1 MQSAFSNLPLFLK
14 LMCIAAL
21 AMWVPALVCLVA
33 EQHYQSRTFFY
44 SGLLGLTFV
53 TIMGITLSSRKSQ
66 GGGLSLLIDLWLVYF
81 ALPAF
86 LALPVQQIIMNTS
99 YLNAYLDMVGALTTT
114 GLRVFEDARLPEVL
128 HFWRAFV
135 AWCGGALIWIAAGA
149 IFAPLNIGG
158 YEVSAQTRH
167 TYSAG
172 GYGLSTTQ
180 TTHLLYRQTRELFPV
195 YLGLTLILFILL
207 FSAQTPAEDA
217 LIYAMSTMSTSGILP
232 AESDT
237 GVGFMG
243 EAFVFAFLIFALSR
257 LSFTTDHGRLNF
269 GGLRRDVELRLA
281 SVLII
286 GVPLLLFLRHWA
298 VALGIESDNELL
310 SALRALWGALFTVAS
325 FLTTTGFIS
334 EYWQDAQSWSGLD
347 TPFVLL
353 MGLAFIGG
361 GFATTA
367 GGAKLLRVYVLY
379 LSVRRELDKM
389 TYPSSVGQSRSHI
402 RGDLRQ
408 GANIAWVFFMIYV
421 VAIAGF
427 AVLFSALHLDFE
439 QACVLVFAALTNT
452 GPLLDVMM
460 LPEIDLIA
468 APVLFKLSLAL
479 AMILGRLEILVVI
492 ALLSPSL
499 WRR

>member
-21 AMWVPALVCLVA
+21 AMWVPALVCLVV
-33 EQHYQSRTFFY
+33 EQYYQSRTFFY

-53 TIMGITLSSRKSQ
+53 TIMGITLSSRKSS
-66 GGGLSLLIDLWLVYF
+66 GGGLSLLMDLGFVYF

-86 LALPVQQIIMNTS
+86 LALPVQQILMNTS
-99 YLNAYLDMVGALTTT
+99 YLNAYLDMVSALTTT
-114 GLRVFEDARLPEVL
+114 GLRVFEDMRLPEVL

-158 YEVSAQTRH
+158 YEVSSRTRH
-167 TYSAG
+167 TPGAD
-172 GYGLSTTQ
+172 GYVLGKTHMN
-180 TTHLLYRQTRELFPV
+180 HLLYRQTIELFPV

-207 FSAQTPAEDA
+207 FIAGSPAGDA

-232 AESDT
+232 AQSDT
-237 GVGFMG
+237 GIGAVGELFI
-243 EAFVFAFLIFALSR
+243 FIFLFFALSR
-257 LSFTTDHGRLNF
+257 LSFTKDHGRLNF
-269 GGLRRDVELRLA
+269 CRLRRDVELRLA
-281 SVLII
+281 GVVII
-286 GVPLLLFLRHWA
+286 VATLLLFLRDWT
-298 VALGIESDNELL
+298 VALGIESDKELIL
-310 SALRALWGALFTVAS
+310 ALRAFWGTLFTVAS

-334 EYWQDAQSWSGLD
+334 EYWQDAQSWSALD
-347 TPFVLL
+347 TPFVLF
-353 MGLAFIGG
+353 MGVVFIGG
-361 GFATTA
+361 GFATSA

-389 TYPSSVGQSRSHI
+389 TYPSSVGQSRTHM

-427 AVLFSALHLDFE
+427 TILFSALHLDFE
-439 QACVLVFAALTNT
+439 QACVLVFAALANT
-452 GPLLDVMM
+452 GPLLDIMM
-460 LPEIDLIA
+460 FPEIDLIA
-468 APVLFKLSLAL
+468 APEMFKLSLAF

-499 WRR
+499 WRQ

>member
-1 MQSAFSNLPLFLK
+1 
-14 LMCIAAL
+14 
-21 AMWVPALVCLVA
+21 
-33 EQHYQSRTFFY
+33 
-44 SGLLGLTFV
+44 
-53 TIMGITLSSRKSQ
+53 
-66 GGGLSLLIDLWLVYF
+66 
-81 ALPAF
+81 
-86 LALPVQQIIMNTS
+86 
-99 YLNAYLDMVGALTTT
+99 
-114 GLRVFEDARLPEVL
+114 
-128 HFWRAFV
+128 
-135 AWCGGALIWIAAGA
+135 
-149 IFAPLNIGG
+149 
-158 YEVSAQTRH
+158 
-167 TYSAG
+167 
-172 GYGLSTTQ
+172 
-180 TTHLLYRQTRELFPV
+180 
-195 YLGLTLILFILL
+195 
-207 FSAQTPAEDA
+207 
-217 LIYAMSTMSTSGILP
+217 
-232 AESDT
+232 
-237 GVGFMG
+237 MG

-389 TYPSSVGQSRSHI
+389 TYPSSVGQSRSHM

-427 AVLFSALHLDFE
+427 TVLFSALHLDFE

>member
-1 MQSAFSNLPLFLK
+1 MQSTFSNLPLFLK
-14 LMCIAAL
+14 LMCITAI
-21 AMWVPALVCLVA
+21 AMWVPAIFCLLA
-33 EQHYQSRTFFY
+33 EEHWQSRTFFY
-44 SGLLGLTFV
+44 SGLLGLSFV
-53 TIMGITLSSRKSQ
+53 VIMGITLSSRKSQ
-66 GGGLSLLIDLWLVYF
+66 GGGLSLLMDLGLVYF
-81 ALPAF
+81 VLPAF

-114 GLRVFEDARLPEVL
+114 GLRVFEDTRLSDAL

-135 AWCGGALIWIAAGA
+135 AWGGGALIWIAAGA

-158 YEVSAQTRH
+158 YEVAAQTKQQVG
-167 TYSAG
+167 AV
-172 GYGLSTTQ
+172 GYGLNSSQ

-195 YLGLTLILFILL
+195 YFGLTLFLFILL
-207 FSAQTPAEDA
+207 FLSQMPVNDA
-217 LIYAMSTMSTSGILP
+217 LIYAMSTMSTSGIALGNGGDG
-232 AESDT
+232 A
-237 GVGFMG
+237 GFLS
-243 EAFVFAFLIFALSR
+243 EAFVFAFFVFAITR
-257 LSFTTDHGRLNF
+257 LSFTTDHGRLNL

-281 SVLII
+281 TVLIV

-298 VALGIESDNELL
+298 IALGIESDDELL
-310 SALRALWGALFTVAS
+310 SALKAFWGALFTVAS
-325 FLTTTGFIS
+325 FVTTTGFIS
-334 EYWQDAQSWSGLD
+334 EYWQDAQAWSGLD
-347 TPFVLL
+347 TPFVLF

-389 TYPSSVGQSRSHI
+389 TYPSSVGQSRSHL

-408 GANIAWVFFMIYV
+408 GANIAWVFFMIYL
-421 VAIAGF
+421 VAIAAF
-427 AVLFSALHLDFE
+427 TVLFSALHLDFE

-460 LPEIDLIA
+460 LPDIDLIA

-492 ALLSPSL
+492 ALLSPSI

>member
-1 MQSAFSNLPLFLK
+1 MHACPS
-14 LMCIAAL
+14 
-21 AMWVPALVCLVA
+21 
-33 EQHYQSRTFFY
+33 
-44 SGLLGLTFV
+44 
-53 TIMGITLSSRKSQ
+53 
-66 GGGLSLLIDLWLVYF
+66 
-81 ALPAF
+81 
-86 LALPVQQIIMNTS
+86 
-99 YLNAYLDMVGALTTT
+99 
-114 GLRVFEDARLPEVL
+114 L

-167 TYSAG
+167 TRSAG
-172 GYGLSTTQ
+172 GYGLTTTQ

-207 FSAQTPAEDA
+207 FIRKRQRGCPDLCDVDHVHIGDFTCAHGS
-217 LIYAMSTMSTSGILP
+217 
-232 AESDT
+232 

-243 EAFVFAFLIFALSR
+243 EAFVFVFLIFALSR
-257 LSFTTDHGRLNF
+257 LSFTTDHGRLNL
-269 GGLRRDVELRLA
+269 GGLRQDVELRLA

-325 FLTTTGFIS
+325 FLTTAGFIS

-347 TPFVLL
+347 TPFVLF

-379 LSVRRELDKM
+379 LSVR
-389 TYPSSVGQSRSHI
+389 
-402 RGDLRQ
+402 
-408 GANIAWVFFMIYV
+408 ANWI
-421 VAIAGF
+421 
-427 AVLFSALHLDFE
+427 
-439 QACVLVFAALTNT
+439 
-452 GPLLDVMM
+452 
-460 LPEIDLIA
+460 
-468 APVLFKLSLAL
+468 K
-479 AMILGRLEILVVI
+479 
-492 ALLSPSL
+492 
-499 WRR
+499 